1 MKKFISLILVLSL
14 TLGVAFSQE
23 TKKKKIKDRPVSE
36 AWGSGYLIDEQ
47 TTFTHNKG
55 NLETQIQHRFGM
67 LKDNGISDLYGI
79 YAPSA
84 NTRMGLSYSL
94 RDNLE
99 IGYGITRVKMMSD
112 FRLKWT
118 LLRQTRKN
126 TIPVD
131 VSLFA
136 VVGIDGQNKSVFE
149 TITEDSTYK
158 FANRLSYFTQIMI
171 SRKFDDI
178 FTFGVN
184 ASFTHYNTVAADSIG
199 SYSGQDHDRIGLGL
213 FGRIRVSPQSSVVF
227 HYSVPL
233 NLKGLKE
240 NQIVTNKANPNFG
253 IGYQVATASHAFE
266 IFISSS
272 SGILP
277 QENYMWNNSNDWT
290 RGEFLIGFNI
300 TRWWEF

>member
-1 MKKFISLILVLSL
+1 MKKFISFILVLSL
-14 TLGVAFSQE
+14 SLGMAFSQD

-36 AWGSGYLIDEQ
+36 SWGSGYLIDEQ
-47 TTFTHNKG
+47 TPFTHNKRF
-55 NLETQIQHRFGM
+55 LETQIQHRFGM

-84 NTRMGLSYSL
+84 NTRMGLSYTL

-112 FRLKWT
+112 FRVKWRI
-118 LLRQTRKN
+118 LSQTRKN
-126 TIPVD
+126 TVPVD
-131 VSLFA
+131 VAVLA
-136 VVGIDGQNKSVFE
+136 VVGVDGQNKSVFE

-158 FANRLSYFTQIMI
+158 FTNRLSYFTQVMV
-171 SRKFDDI
+171 SRKFDDT

-184 ASFTHYNTVAADSIG
+184 ASFTHYNTVAADSVP
-199 SYSGQDHDRIGLGL
+199 YSGQDHDRIGLGL
-213 FGRIRVSPQSSVVF
+213 FGRIRVSPQSSLVF

-233 NLKGLKE
+233 NLKGLSE
-240 NQIVTNKANPNFG
+240 NTVVTNKSNPNFG

-266 IFISSS
+266 IFISTSA
-272 SGILP
+272 GLLP
-277 QENYMWNNSNDWT
+277 QENYMWNTNDWT

-300 TRWWEF
+300 TRFWEF